1 MIFCVNEEESGW
13 NQSKSYK
20 VLRQKRICQTSYLL
34 PTASQRINTI
44 ALWTCINPRPWCLF
58 PPWPGGLSRYIKDES
73 YRFGL
78 NAFKGL
84 GCTYAIHQS
93 LAQHPEKTPVF
104 VTATD
109 GNHGRAVAWAAAR
122 LGGKAKIFMPK
133 GSEPCRV
140 EAIRAIEN
148 AEATVLDMN
157 YDQAVLYAFDYANQH
172 GFTAIQDTGFEG
184 YEQVPNWITQ
194 GYTTMTKEA
203 LAQMQQYGTQRPSHV
218 FVQAGVGSFA
228 GSVTGYLAHVYGDKL
243 PHITIVEASPA
254 ACLYRSIE
262 CGDGAPHSITGDTET
277 IMAGLNCGTPN
288 LFTWPVL
295 RDFAAQFAKC
305 PDWVAEL
312 GMKTLAHP
320 LAQDPRVVSGES
332 GAVGAG
338 LLVALLTMEAW
349 QGYKDAMHLGP
360 TSEILL
366 FSTEGDTDPVNYA
379 RIVNKV

>member
-1 MIFCVNEEESGW
+1 MEPIQIIQGPQTKKELPAFLSPISCQKAYEYHRALDVYQPTPLVSLPALARRIGV
-13 NQSKSYK
+13 KS
-20 VLRQKRICQTSYLL
+20 I
-34 PTASQRINTI
+34 
-44 ALWTCINPRPWCLF
+44 
-58 PPWPGGLSRYIKDES
+58 YIKDES

-84 GCTYAIHQS
+84 GCTYAIHRS
-93 LAQHPEKTPVF
+93 MAERPEKSPVF

-122 LGGKAKIFMPK
+122 LGGRAEIFMPK
-133 GSEPCRV
+133 GSQPCRV
-140 EAIRAIEN
+140 NAIRAIQN
-148 AEATVLDMN
+148 TKVKVLDMN

-172 GFTAIQDTGFEG
+172 GYTAIQDTGFEG

-203 LAQMQQYGTQRPSHV
+203 LAQMQQLGVPRPSHV

-228 GSVTGYLAHVYGDKL
+228 GSVTGYLAHVYRDDL
-243 PHITIVEASPA
+243 PHITIIEAEQA

-262 CGDGAPHSITGDTET
+262 CGDGAPHSIIGDPET

-305 PDWVAEL
+305 PDWVAAL

-320 LAQDPRVVSGES
+320 LPGDQRVVSGES

-338 LLVALLTMEAW
+338 LLIALQTMEACRA
-349 QGYKDAMHLGP
+349 YKDAMQLDEN
-360 TSEILL
+360 SVILL
-366 FSTEGDTDPVNYA
+366 FSTEGDTDPENYA
-379 RIVNKV
+379 RIVNKA

>member
-1 MIFCVNEEESGW
+1 MEPIKIIQGPQTKKNLPNFLSPAN
-13 NQSKSYK
+13 
-20 VLRQKRICQTSYLL
+20 CQPAHQYHRSLDVYQPTPLVSL
-34 PTASQRINTI
+34 P
-44 ALWTCINPRPWCLF
+44 ALARRL
-58 PPWPGGLSRYIKDES
+58 GVKAVYIKDES

-84 GCTYAIHQS
+84 GSTYAIHQS

-122 LGGKAKIFMPK
+122 LGSKAKIFMPK

-262 CGDGAPHSITGDTET
+262 CGDGAPHSITGDPET

-360 TSEILL
+360 GSEILL